1 MEREID
7 LKEISDDKLYTANDM
22 VKIGCNDCEG
32 CSECCRTV
40 GNTIILD
47 PYDLYQLEQV
57 SGLGFEELMVEK
69 IELQVVDGLI
79 QPNLKMKQ
87 DEAGCVF
94 LSKEGRCTIHGHR
107 PGFCR
112 MFPMGRIYQEDGFR
126 YFLQVHECDYP
137 HKTKIKLKKWLG
149 IPELSKYEAY
159 INHWHAFLKKV
170 QEILKKTENDAI
182 VKRLNMYVLN
192 QFYVKS
198 YETAKQDNGPSLF
211 YDEFY
216 ERLNEALETV
226 KLYG

>member
-1 MEREID
+1 MEREIN
-7 LKEISDDKLYTANDM
+7 LEEISDGRLYTANDM

-57 SGLGFEELMVEK
+57 TGLGFEELMIEK
-69 IELQVVDGLI
+69 IELRVVDGLI

-87 DEAGCVF
+87 DRGGCAF
-94 LSKEGRCTIHGHR
+94 LSEEGRCTIHNHR

-112 MFPMGRIYQEDGFR
+112 MFPMGRIYQEDGFQ

-137 HKTKIKLKKWLG
+137 NKTKIKLKKWLG

-159 INHWHAFLKKV
+159 INDWHTFIKKV
-170 QEILKKTENDAI
+170 QEILKKTENDTI
-182 VKRLNMYVLN
+182 TKNLNMYVLN

-198 YETAKQDNGPSLF
+198 YETESPF
-211 YDEFY
+211 YDAFY
-216 ERLNEALETV
+216 GRLNEALETV